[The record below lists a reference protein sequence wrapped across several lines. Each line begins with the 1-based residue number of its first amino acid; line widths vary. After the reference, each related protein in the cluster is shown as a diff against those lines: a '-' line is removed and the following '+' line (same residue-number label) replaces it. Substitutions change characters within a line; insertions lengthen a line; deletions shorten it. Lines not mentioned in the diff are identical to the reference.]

1 MKLILQRNIKGVK
14 ILEIV
19 SKELR
24 CTMSTLDNLPETH
37 KMHSNNFDKAVVLRE
52 LVVYMNVV
60 KNERSTNI

>member
-37 KMHSNNFDKAVVLRE
+37 KMNSNNFDKAVVLRE